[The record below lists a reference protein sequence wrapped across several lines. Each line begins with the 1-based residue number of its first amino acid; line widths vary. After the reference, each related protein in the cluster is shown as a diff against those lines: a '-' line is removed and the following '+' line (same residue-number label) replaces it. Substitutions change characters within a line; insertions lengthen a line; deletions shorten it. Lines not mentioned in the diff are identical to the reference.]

1 MFERVFK
8 NFTKDPAFKDET
20 RIKKVS
26 LLGKKRKA
34 LKDIIMNRELP
45 LDERFAAQMKLNE
58 MPRDGSFIRVRNR
71 CLVTGRPRGNYRKFK
86 MSRIAF
92 RELASTGQVP
102 GILKS
107 SW

>member
-1 MFERVFK
+1 MAKKSAIEK
-8 NFTKDPAFKDET
+8 NEI

-26 LLGKKRKA
+26 LMGSKRKL
-34 LKDIIMNRELP
+34 LKKIIMNKELP

-58 MPRDGSFIRVRNR
+58 MPRDGSYIRVRNR

>member
-1 MFERVFK
+1 MAKKSAIKK
-8 NFTKDPAFKDET
+8 NET

-26 LLGKKRKA
+26 LMGKKRKA

-58 MPRDGSFIRVRNR
+58 IPRDGWFIRVRNR

>member
-1 MFERVFK
+1 MAKKSAIKK
-8 NFTKDPAFKDET
+8 NET
-20 RIKKVS
+20 RIRKVS
-26 LLGKKRKA
+26 LMGKKRKA
-34 LKDIIMNRELP
+34 LKDIIMNRDLSLE
-45 LDERFAAQMKLNE
+45 ERFTAQMKLNE
-58 MPRDGSFIRVRNR
+58 MPRDGSSIRVRNR

-102 GILKS
+102 GVLKS

>member
-1 MFERVFK
+1 MAKKSAIKK
-8 NFTKDPAFKDET
+8 NET
-20 RIKKVS
+20 RIRKVS
-26 LLGKKRKA
+26 LMGKKRKA
-34 LKDIIMNRELP
+34 LKDIIMNRNLP
-45 LDERFAAQMKLNE
+45 LEERFTAQMKLNE
-58 MPRDGSFIRVRNR
+58 MPRDGSSIRVRNR

-102 GILKS
+102 GVLKS

>member
-1 MFERVFK
+1 MAKKSAIKK
-8 NFTKDPAFKDET
+8 NET
-20 RIKKVS
+20 RIKKV
-26 LLGKKRKA
+26 LLMGKKRKA
-34 LKDIIMNRELP
+34 LKDTIMNRELP

>member
-1 MFERVFK
+1 MAKKSAIKK
-8 NFTKDPAFKDET
+8 NET

-26 LLGKKRKA
+26 LMGKKRKA
-34 LKDIIMNRELP
+34 LKDIIMNRKLP
-45 LDERFAAQMKLNE
+45 RDDRFAAQMKLNE

>member
-1 MFERVFK
+1 MAKKSAIKK
-8 NFTKDPAFKDET
+8 NET

-26 LLGKKRKA
+26 LMGKKRKA

-71 CLVTGRPRGNYRKFK
+71 CLITARPRANYRKFK
-86 MSRIAF
+86 ISRIAF

>member
-1 MFERVFK
+1 MAKLSSVQK
-8 NFTKDPAFKDET
+8 NQNRLEL
-20 RIKKVS
+20 IKKFS
-26 LLGKKRKA
+26 KKRKA

>member
-1 MFERVFK
+1 MAKKSAIKK
-8 NFTKDPAFKDET
+8 NET
-20 RIKKVS
+20 RIRKVS
-26 LLGKKRKA
+26 LMGKKRRA
-34 LKDIIMNRELP
+34 LKDIIMNRDLP
-45 LDERFAAQMKLNE
+45 LEERFTAQMKLNE
-58 MPRDGSFIRVRNR
+58 MPRDGSPIRVRNR

-102 GILKS
+102 GVLKS

>member
-1 MFERVFK
+1 MAKKSAIKK
-8 NFTKDPAFKDET
+8 NET
-20 RIKKVS
+20 RIKKV
-26 LLGKKRKA
+26 LLMGKKRKA

-86 MSRIAF
+86 MSRIEF

-102 GILKS
+102 GVLKS

>member
-1 MFERVFK
+1 MAKKSAIKK
-8 NFTKDPAFKDET
+8 NET
-20 RIKKVS
+20 RIEKVS
-26 LLGKKRKA
+26 SMGKKRKA
-34 LKDIIMNRELP
+34 LKDIIMNRKLP

>member
-1 MFERVFK
+1 MAKKSAIKK
-8 NFTKDPAFKDET
+8 NET

-26 LLGKKRKA
+26 LMGKKRKS
-34 LKDIIMNRELP
+34 LKKIIMNRDLP
-45 LDERFAAQMKLNE
+45 LDERFSAQIKLNE
-58 MPRDGSFIRVRNR
+58 MPRDSSHIRVRNR
-71 CLVTGRPRGNYRKFK
+71 CLITGRPRGNYRKFK

>member
-1 MFERVFK
+1 MAKKSAIKK
-8 NFTKDPAFKDET
+8 NET

-26 LLGKKRKA
+26 LMGKKRKA

-58 MPRDGSFIRVRNR
+58 MPRDGSPIRVRNR

-102 GILKS
+102 GVLKS

>member
-1 MFERVFK
+1 MAKKSAIKK
-8 NFTKDPAFKDET
+8 NET

-26 LLGKKRKA
+26 LMGKKRKA
-34 LKDIIMNRELP
+34 PKGIIMNRELP

>member
-1 MFERVFK
+1 MAKKSAIRK
-8 NFTKDPAFKDET
+8 NET
-20 RIKKVS
+20 RIRKVS
-26 LLGKKRKA
+26 LMGKKRKA
-34 LKDIIMNRELP
+34 LKDIIMNRDLP
-45 LDERFAAQMKLNE
+45 LEERFTAQMKLNE
-58 MPRDGSFIRVRNR
+58 MPRDGSPIRVRNR

-102 GILKS
+102 GVLKS

>member
-1 MFERVFK
+1 MAKKSAIKK
-8 NFTKDPAFKDET
+8 NET
-20 RIKKVS
+20 RIKKV
-26 LLGKKRKA
+26 LLMGKKRKA

-92 RELASTGQVP
+92 RELASNGQVP

>member
-1 MFERVFK
+1 MAKLSSINK
-8 NFTKDPAFKDET
+8 NNK
-20 RIKKVS
+20 RIKLSDKFY
-26 LLGKKRKA
+26 KKRKE
-34 LKDIIMNRELP
+34 LKKIVMNKKLP
-45 LDERFAAQMKLNE
+45 LDERFAAQIKLNE

-71 CLVTGRPRGNYRKFK
+71 CLITGRPRGNYRKFK

>member
-1 MFERVFK
+1 MAKKSAIKK
-8 NFTKDPAFKDET
+8 NET

-26 LLGKKRKA
+26 LMGKKRKA
-34 LKDIIMNRELP
+34 LKNIIMNRELP

-58 MPRDGSFIRVRNR
+58 MPRDGSSIRVRNR

>member
-1 MFERVFK
+1 MAKKSAIKK
-8 NFTKDPAFKDET
+8 NET

-26 LLGKKRKA
+26 LMGKKRKS
-34 LKDIIMNRELP
+34 LKKIIMNRDLP
-45 LDERFAAQMKLNE
+45 LDERFSAQIKLNE
-58 MPRDGSFIRVRNR
+58 MPRDSSHIRVRNR

-92 RELASTGQVP
+92 RELASTGQIP

>member
-1 MFERVFK
+1 MAKKSAIEK
-8 NFTKDPAFKDET
+8 NET

-26 LLGKKRKA
+26 LMGNKRKA
-34 LKDIIMNRELP
+34 LKKIIMNKELP
-45 LDERFAAQMKLNE
+45 LDERFTAQMKLNE

>member
-1 MFERVFK
+1 MAKKSAIKK
-8 NFTKDPAFKDET
+8 NET

-26 LLGKKRKA
+26 LMGKKRKA

-58 MPRDGSFIRVRNR
+58 MPRDGSFIIVRNR

>member
-1 MFERVFK
+1 M
-8 NFTKDPAFKDET
+8 
-20 RIKKVS
+20 
-26 LLGKKRKA
+26 GKKRKA
-34 LKDIIMNRELP
+34 LKDIIMNRNLP
-45 LDERFAAQMKLNE
+45 LEERFTAQMKLNE
-58 MPRDGSFIRVRNR
+58 MPRDGSSIRVRNR

-102 GILKS
+102 GVLKS

>member
-1 MFERVFK
+1 MAKKSAIKK
-8 NFTKDPAFKDET
+8 NET

-26 LLGKKRKA
+26 LMSKKRKA
-34 LKDIIMNRELP
+34 LKDIIMNRKLP

-71 CLVTGRPRGNYRKFK
+71 CLVTGSPRGNYRKFK

>member
-1 MFERVFK
+1 MAKKSAIKK
-8 NFTKDPAFKDET
+8 NET

-26 LLGKKRKA
+26 LMGKKRKA
-34 LKDIIMNRELP
+34 LKEVIMNRKLP

-92 RELASTGQVP
+92 RELASTGHVP

>member
-1 MFERVFK
+1 MAKKSAIKK
-8 NFTKDPAFKDET
+8 NET

-26 LLGKKRKA
+26 LMGKKRKS
-34 LKDIIMNRELP
+34 LKKIIMNRDLR
-45 LDERFAAQMKLNE
+45 LDERFSAQIKLNE
-58 MPRDGSFIRVRNR
+58 MPRDSSHIRVRNR